1 MKDLFTTENLKKLII
16 ILAVAIASY
25 FGYDAVFT
33 PKEDTVNTTEV
44 INAPI
49 DTTAVDTTL

>member
-44 INAPI
+44 INVPI
-49 DTTAVDTTL
+49 DTTVLDTTL

>member
-33 PKEDTVNTTEV
+33 PKEDTVNTTE
-44 INAPI
+44 INTVPTDTTVI
-49 DTTAVDTTL
+49 DTL